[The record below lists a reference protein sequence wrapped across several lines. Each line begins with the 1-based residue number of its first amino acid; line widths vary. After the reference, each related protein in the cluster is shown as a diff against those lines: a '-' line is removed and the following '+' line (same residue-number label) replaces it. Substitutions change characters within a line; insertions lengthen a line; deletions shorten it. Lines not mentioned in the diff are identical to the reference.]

1 MKNARLLSMILLACI
16 MVDANAALEWIG
28 GPDFDCRDA
37 ITATQINGTEQF
49 AVPWRTVSG
58 EGLDASGLLH
68 ASSTIY
74 NSALVNLSKIGDPPD
89 PNPASVEGPVWF
101 SWAFDQAYEIQEM
114 WVWNYNHTTAS
125 YNTRGLKNI
134 SIDYNDGTSWKH
146 FGDYTLAQGLG
157 IVDMP
162 RTDEIALNITA
173 TQIVFTPKTDDGNYG
188 STMYGLSEVRF
199 VVPEPA
205 TMILLGV
212 GAFFARKRF
221 I

>member
-1 MKNARLLSMILLACI
+1 
-16 MVDANAALEWIG
+16 
-28 GPDFDCRDA
+28 
-37 ITATQINGTEQF
+37 
-49 AVPWRTVSG
+49 
-58 EGLDASGLLH
+58 
-68 ASSTIY
+68 
-74 NSALVNLSKIGDPPD
+74 
-89 PNPASVEGPVWF
+89 
-101 SWAFDQAYEIQEM
+101 
-114 WVWNYNHTTAS
+114 
-125 YNTRGLKNI
+125 
-134 SIDYNDGTSWKH
+134 
-146 FGDYTLAQGLG
+146 
-157 IVDMP
+157 MP